1 VIDQALAAFNATSAL
16 TPPAPTDITIYRD
29 SLHTAHPIAE
39 METRFLDPADDL
51 VSVCSSVPASSIAP
65 SQAQT
70 LTQNTYSAST
80 RKLDEMRHAPA
91 RALTASAIAVALA
104 VLIPIL
110 TFLVI
115 PGFLGRLTVTGLV
128 AGGVM
133 WSLIQAGV
141 LTAGHLLERDGL
153 ICGGI
158 YLGGMAV
165 IATIMG

>member
-1 VIDQALAAFNATSAL
+1 
-16 TPPAPTDITIYRD
+16 
-29 SLHTAHPIAE
+29 

-51 VSVCSSVPASSIAP
+51 VSVCSSVPASSVAV

-80 RKLDEMRHAPA
+80 HKPVGAGVRDDASG

-110 TFLVI
+110 TFPVI
-115 PGFLGRLTVTGLV
+115 PGFVGRLTVTGLV

-133 WSLIQAGV
+133 GSLIQAGV
-141 LTAGHLLERDGL
+141 LTTRHLLERDGL

-158 YLGGMAV
+158 YLGAMVV